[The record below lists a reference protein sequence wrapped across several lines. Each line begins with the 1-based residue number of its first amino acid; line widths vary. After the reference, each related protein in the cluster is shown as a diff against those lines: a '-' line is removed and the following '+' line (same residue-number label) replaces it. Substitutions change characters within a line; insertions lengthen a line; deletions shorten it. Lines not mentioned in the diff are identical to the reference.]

1 MKHKLIIGISVL
13 CLGLVGNVQA
23 QNKRMYRKGWI
34 DFNKNGVKDIYED
47 PSQPVE
53 KRVADLL
60 SQMSVEEKTCQLAT
74 LYGYGRVLKD
84 SLPVAGWK
92 NEIWKDGIA
101 NIDEMLNG
109 VGKKSALV
117 PDLLYPFSNHA
128 EAVNTVQR
136 WFVEETRL
144 GIPVDFTNEGIHGL
158 NHTKAT
164 PLPEQ
169 RACTSCRRHRRA
181 GGESVG
187 IHQCVRSHTG
197 CSTRSALGTYI
208 GVLWRRTF
216 SDSGSGNG
224 NGERY
229 SVAGGSRHLE
239 ALCGLQ
245 RPQRRS

>member
-23 QNKRMYRKGWI
+23 QNKKMYRKGWI

-164 PLPEQ
+164 PLP
-169 RACTSCRRHRRA
+169 APIA
-181 GGESVG
+181 IG
-187 IHQCVRSHTG
+187 
-197 CSTRSALGTYI
+197 ST
-208 GVLWRRTF
+208 
-216 SDSGSGNG
+216 
-224 NGERY
+224 
-229 SVAGGSRHLE
+229 
-239 ALCGLQ
+239 
-245 RPQRRS
+245 